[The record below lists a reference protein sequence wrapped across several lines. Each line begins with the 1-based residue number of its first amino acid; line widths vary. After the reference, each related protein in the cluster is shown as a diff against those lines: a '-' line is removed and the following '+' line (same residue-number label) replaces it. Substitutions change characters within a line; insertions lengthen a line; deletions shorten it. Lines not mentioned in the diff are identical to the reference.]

1 METTENHTEG
11 VISMTGIKI
20 PLDAS
25 LVQSLLSSETEGIQ
39 KLLKQVSEAILEAR
53 ATDIA
58 GDLERL
64 FQQSYRQG
72 IEGSKIHNL

>member
-39 KLLKQVSEAILEAR
+39 KLLKQLSMVILTEKTR
-53 ATDIA
+53 KMICTMIVNII
-58 GDLERL
+58 R
-64 FQQSYRQG
+64 
-72 IEGSKIHNL
+72 NLTKAKE